1 VSHPPHSPI
10 RDGPD
15 NKTPKVE
22 TKLFARVNRFDQ
34 PIKTWDKMFLKIFE
48 QKCKVEEQI
57 SNSIK
62 LNQLT
67 KAKYNSQFLLL
78 PSTLRI
84 KKPKIFKEISVSE
97 FK

>member
-1 VSHPPHSPI
+1 MTLESQQVYKI
-10 RDGPD
+10 D
-15 NKTPKVE
+15 NKTQKVE
-22 TKLFARVNRFDQ
+22 KNSLALIALISQSKLGTKCSENC
-34 PIKTWDKMFLKIFE
+34 FE
-48 QKCKVEEQI
+48 QKCKVE
-57 SNSIK
+57 
-62 LNQLT
+62 NQLT